1 MTHLAYS
8 AEIGTGCGGARAG
21 LGRLPAA
28 LLALALLASPVL
40 AQAPVQ
46 APALP
51 GMTTTSPEAR
61 AQEQK
66 AAWQAAFAA
75 AVRGPADVPLLD
87 QAQLRL
93 PAGMAFFPAGPA
105 GRLLRSQGGQPSDNL
120 VGMVVTPRD
129 EDQWMVVIRHTDEG
143 HVRDDD
149 QASLNA
155 DDVLASL
162 REGTAEANTD
172 RVTRGFPTLELLGWT
187 QPPTYDAKA
196 HRLSWA
202 IRVKASD
209 EDADDAGVNF
219 NTRALGR
226 EGYFSLNLVTAQD
239 RIDTGRP
246 VAAQLLSN
254 LNYND
259 GKRYADY
266 NASTDHL
273 AEYGLAGLIGVVAAK
288 KLGLLA
294 LLAVFLA
301 KFAKVGILAVLGLG
315 AVFAKLFRRTP
326 RA

>member
-1 MTHLAYS
+1 MRTVVWVTARTAMTA
-8 AEIGTGCGGARAG
+8 GGATRWAQRAA
-21 LGRLPAA
+21 LGVALLVAPCGPAA
-28 LLALALLASPVL
+28 AQVRAADPTVVPSTQEERVKE
-40 AQAPVQ
+40 AQA
-46 APALP
+46 AW
-51 GMTTTSPEAR
+51 R
-61 AQEQK
+61 AAY
-66 AAWQAAFAA
+66 AAST
-75 AVRGPADVPLLD
+75 RGPASVPLLD
-87 QAQLRL
+87 EARL
-93 PAGMAFFPAGPA
+93 QVPAGMVFIPPGEA
-105 GRLLRSQGGQPSDNL
+105 GRWLTAQGNQPGTNL
-120 VGMVVTPRD
+120 VGIVVTPRVED
-129 EDQWMVVIRHTDEG
+129 EWMVVIRHTSEG

-149 QASLNA
+149 ASSLNA
-155 DDVLASL
+155 DEVLASL
-162 REGTAEANTD
+162 REGTEEGNKD
-172 RVTRGFPTLELLGWT
+172 RVARGFAPLQLLGWT

-202 IRVKASD
+202 MRVKAAD
-209 EDADDAGVNF
+209 EDENDIGVNF

-226 EGYFSLNLVTAQD
+226 EGYFSLNLITSQE
-239 RIDTGRP
+239 RIEADRP

-254 LNYND
+254 LDYKD

-315 AVFAKLFRRTP
+315 AVFTKLFRRTP